1 MVRSVRQE
9 TAVQGRGRSSGWS
22 VWGRAGGVALVL
34 ALASACGGAYEA
46 RFSSPTCSEGEVL
59 EGVRFLRFRVT
70 GPDLAPVE
78 RYVPVAEGAA
88 GAPEVPAGVRR
99 VLEVRGYTELPGLG
113 GRVVALGRSRPFDV
127 SLGQGRTVVPVA
139 LRRVGEFQWAGT
151 GKGPEACASLADPR
165 AAHTATLLG
174 DGRVLLAGG
183 FQVDLNGEVTTLG
196 SVEVFDP
203 MTGRLEPGPE
213 LGPRAFHTATPL
225 PGGRVLLAGGERE
238 SAQGP
243 RAVSEA
249 QVLDVVRGTSV
260 QVAMRAAR
268 SRHAA
273 GADAWGRVLLVG
285 GVGPEGTVV
294 SEAEGFDSETGQV
307 FAVPTPVGREG
318 MQVAALPGGRQLAVV
333 GGSDGTE
340 LRPEVLMF
348 AYEGGT
354 FVPVPSSARLREPR
368 RGAALVPFG
377 VGGRLLVL
385 GGIGSPG
392 GLDST
397 WLLASSEFVSQEGVT
412 EGPQVAARSEL
423 CAVALPDGR
432 VLTAGGLRAEA
443 SALVSDAR
451 AELLVPG
458 QEGRA
463 HAVFG
468 LKPLGRARYLHTC
481 TTLPDGAVLIA
492 GGRDLEGQGGATLGD
507 LRVFMPPPVD

>member
-1 MVRSVRQE
+1 M
-9 TAVQGRGRSSGWS
+9 
-22 VWGRAGGVALVL
+22 ALVL
-34 ALASACGGAYEA
+34 TLVSACGVAYEA

-70 GPDLAPVE
+70 GPELAPVE
-78 RYVPVAEGAA
+78 RYVPVAEGAS

-99 VLEVRGYTELPGLG
+99 VLEVRGYTELPGMG

-127 SLGQGRTVVPVA
+127 SSGQGRTVVPVA
-139 LRRVGEFQWAGT
+139 LRRVGEFQRVGT

-174 DGRVLLAGG
+174 DGRVMLAGG
-183 FQVDLNGEVTTLG
+183 FQVDLTGEVTTLG

-203 MTGRLEPGPE
+203 VTGSLEPGPE

-225 PGGRVLLAGGERE
+225 PGGQVLLAGGERVSGE
-238 SAQGP
+238 GA
-243 RAVSEA
+243 RVVSEA
-249 QVLDVVRGTSV
+249 LVLDVARGTYTR
-260 QVAMRAAR
+260 VAMRVAR

-273 GADAWGRVLLVG
+273 AADAWGRVLLVG
-285 GVGPEGTVV
+285 GVGAEGTVV
-294 SEAEGFDSETGQV
+294 PEAESFDSETGQV

-354 FVPVPSSARLREPR
+354 FVPVPSSVRLREPR

-377 VGGRLLVL
+377 IGGRLLVV
-385 GGIGSPG
+385 GGSGAPER
-392 GLDST
+392 LDST
-397 WLLASSEFVSQEGVT
+397 RLLASSEGVSQEGVT
-412 EGPQVAARSEL
+412 DGPQVAARSEL

-432 VLTAGGLRAEA
+432 VFTAGGLRADW
-443 SALVSDAR
+443 SGLVSDAR
-451 AELLVPG
+451 AELLLPG
-458 QEGRA
+458 QQGREPT
-463 HAVFG
+463 VFG

-481 TTLPDGAVLIA
+481 TVLPDGAVLVV

-507 LRVFMPPPVD
+507 LTVFMPPPVD